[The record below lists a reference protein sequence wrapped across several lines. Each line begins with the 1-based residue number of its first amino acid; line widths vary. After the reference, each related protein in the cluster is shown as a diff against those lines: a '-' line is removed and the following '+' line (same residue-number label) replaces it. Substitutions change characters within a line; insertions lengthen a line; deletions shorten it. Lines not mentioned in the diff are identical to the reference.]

1 MIVEGFDNAWH
12 ILQHWSA
19 RGYTHFAV
27 EPQGRVP
34 FPRPLR
40 LSDVPAGAIVGADVF
55 PLPALEPPAVGDN
68 PDPSRAL
75 TAAEILL
82 ATAIAEGW
90 EPEESKDEG

>member
-12 ILQHWSA
+12 VLRYWLEQ
-19 RGYTHFAV
+19 GYDAFTL
-27 EPQGRVP
+27 EPDGRVP
-34 FPRPLR
+34 LPRACHSEDLPTQARAGLDYFP
-40 LSDVPAGAIVGADVF
+40 I
-55 PLPALEPPAVGDN
+55 PPILTSELGDN

-90 EPEESKDEG
+90 EPEINAE